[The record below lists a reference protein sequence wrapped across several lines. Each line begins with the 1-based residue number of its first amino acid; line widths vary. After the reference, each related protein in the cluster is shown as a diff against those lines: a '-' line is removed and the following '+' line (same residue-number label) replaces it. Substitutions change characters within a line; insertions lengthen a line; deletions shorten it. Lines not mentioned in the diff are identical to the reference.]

1 MSPADSDSQWRER
14 LAGVRLVVFD
24 VDGVLTDG
32 RIYLTADG
40 EEMKVFHARDGLGI
54 RMLKRAG
61 IEVAVISGRQS
72 RVVSQRMS
80 ALDVAHVFQGRDDK
94 LPLFRELLEQLG
106 VDADEAVYVGD
117 DVIDLP
123 VMAAAG
129 TGIAVADA
137 HPAVRRAADWVTTTA
152 GGHGAG
158 REVCDAIL
166 EAGGHLEPG
175 QRPGN

>member
-1 MSPADSDSQWRER
+1 MSRSGHNKPLQAR
-14 LAGVRLVVFD
+14 LVGIRLVVFD

-54 RMLKRAG
+54 RMLRRAG

-72 RVVSQRMS
+72 EVVNRRMS
-80 ALDVAHVFQGRDDK
+80 ALDVGHVFQGRDDK
-94 LPLFRELLEQLG
+94 LPMFRELLEQLG
-106 VDADEAVYVGD
+106 VDAEAAVYVGD

-129 TGIAVADA
+129 VAVAVADA
-137 HPAVRRAADWVTTTA
+137 HPAVRRAADWITMAA
-152 GGHGAG
+152 GGCGAG
-158 REVCDAIL
+158 REICDAIL
-166 EAGGHLEPG
+166 EAGGQLEPAL
-175 QRPGN
+175 RPGD

>member
-1 MSPADSDSQWRER
+1 MSQAGADKQLHAR
-14 LAGVRLVVFD
+14 LGRVRLVVFD

-32 RIYLTADG
+32 RIYLTAEG

-72 RVVSQRMS
+72 KVVSQRMS
-80 ALDVAHVFQGRDDK
+80 ALDVTHVFQGRDDK
-94 LPLFRELLEQLG
+94 LPLFRELLAELG
-106 VDADEAVYVGD
+106 VDCEQAAYVGD

-123 VMAAAG
+123 VMAEAG
-129 TGIAVADA
+129 VAIAVADA
-137 HPAVRRAADWVTTTA
+137 HAAVRRVADWVTTTA
-152 GGHGAG
+152 GGYGAG

-175 QRPGN
+175 LRPGQ